1 MVTKSSTV
9 TMKKAAQVLGI
20 HQETIRNWEKRGLI
34 RLVRLP
40 GSGYRRV
47 PRAEIERL
55 LSQMAAPSD
64 PFWDGQTARAVARA
78 QGVRPVQ
85 SIDDL
90 WADFWPEDE
99 SVEEFRETIHAWRQR
114 DLEMEREPSS

>member
-1 MVTKSSTV
+1 MVSESSTV
-9 TMKKAAQVLGI
+9 TMKEAARMLGV
-20 HQETIRNWEKRGLI
+20 HQQTIRSWEKRGLI

-55 LSQMAAPSD
+55 LPQMSAFTDS
-64 PFWDGQTARAVARA
+64 FWDGQSVQVIAQA

-85 SIDDL
+85 SVDDL

-99 SVEEFRETIHAWRQR
+99 SVEEFRRTVRTWRQR
-114 DLEMEREPSS
+114 DLEMERETLS